1 MLEGLEKQYE
11 KQIYNYNFSAGVLL
25 LQAGTANL
33 FMELLKDLFEGSPN
47 LWGGGVAHSVLIL
60 SLVIAFG
67 IMLGKVKIA
76 GISLGVTWILFVGIV
91 FGHFNLS
98 LNEHLLHFLKE
109 FGLILFVYSI
119 GLQVGPGFFS
129 AFKKGG
135 FTLNILAVT
144 SVSLSVAVAIV
155 LYLVTDTPIT
165 TIVGILSGAV
175 TNTPGLGAAQQANS
189 DLNGIDA
196 PEIAMGYAV
205 AYPLG
210 VIGAILALQ
219 SLKYILKINTTTEE
233 AEAEKGMGH
242 LQELTVRPVSLE
254 IINKAIDNK
263 TIKDIHPLVNR
274 KFVIS
279 RIRNQH
285 GKQELVNSDTELHL
299 GDQILVISNPK
310 DIEAITVFFGKQI
323 DVKWE
328 DEDSNLVSRRILITK
343 PELNGKTLSQ
353 LRIRRNFGASIT
365 RVNRSGVDLVAAP
378 NLQLQM
384 GDRVTVVGS
393 ELAVSHAEKI
403 LGNSLKRLN
412 HPNLIPIFIGIALGC
427 ILGSIPFM
435 LPGIPQP
442 LKLGLAGGPLI
453 ISILISRFGPHYKL
467 ITYTTMSANLMV
479 REIGISLFLA
489 CVGLGAGKGFI
500 ETIVNEGGYVWI
512 GYGAIITIFPLLLT
526 GLIGRY
532 GCKLNYYTLI
542 GILSG
547 ANTNPPALAYSN
559 EQTSCDAPAVGYA
572 TVYPLAMFL
581 RVLSAQLLILAL
593 G

>member
-279 RIRNQH
+279 RIRDQH

-299 GDQILVISNPK
+299 GDQILIISTPK